1 MFAGL
6 RKSISLFAAGLVAAF
21 KGVPIPELAPAPRPA
36 PPPVFLEAIPNQGRG
51 RSRCPHSNRAA
62 RRKAGLP
69 HGTSGAKLIRR
80 AAERRLTLRGQDVAL
95 YAA

>member
-1 MFAGL
+1 MFAGI
-6 RKSISLFAAGLVAAF
+6 RKSFAVLIAGLAAAF
-21 KGVPIPELAPAPRPA
+21 KGTPIPELAPAPLPITLRP
-36 PPPVFLEAIPNQGRG
+36 EAVQITGRVRHRIPN
-51 RSRCPHSNRAA
+51 SNRDA

-80 AAERRLTLRGQDVAL
+80 AAERRLTLRGQDVAT

>member
-1 MFAGL
+1 MFAGI
-6 RKSISLFAAGLVAAF
+6 RKSFAVLIAGLAAAF
-21 KGVPIPELAPAPRPA
+21 RGTPIPELAPAPA
-36 PPPVFLEAIPNQGRG
+36 PIPTASPYVQP
-51 RSRCPHSNRAA
+51 SRVHRNRVPNSNRDA

-80 AAERRLTLRGQDVAL
+80 ATERRLTLRGQDVAT

>member
-1 MFAGL
+1 MFAGI
-6 RKSISLFAAGLVAAF
+6 RKSFALLASGLIAAF
-21 KGVPIPELAPAPRPA
+21 RSSPIPALAQGPAPIPKETYEA
-36 PPPVFLEAIPNQGRG
+36 PSRVY
-51 RSRCPHSNRAA
+51 RSRMPHSNRDA

-80 AAERRLTLRGQDVAL
+80 AAAGRLALRGQDTAR